1 MVAGTETM
9 NQSKDLLLKSLRA
22 VLFGEKLDASDFAE
36 ADWKCIFQW
45 QMNKLSQLCC

>member
-22 VLFGEKLDASDFAE
+22 VLFGEKLDASDLR
-36 ADWKCIFQW
+36 KQIG
-45 QMNKLSQLCC
+45 KHLSIGR

>member
-1 MVAGTETM
+1 M

-36 ADWKCIFQW
+36 QIGKASFSW